1 MPFLETSRMEC
12 RVQMLLE
19 YDTGLWSVS
28 ELSRRYGV
36 SRDTFYFWQA
46 RRERGRERGAESW
59 FQDRSHAPHRCAWR
73 VGEAE
78 REAIV
83 ELRGKF
89 PHWGSRKL
97 RAELQRVWPDRSWPA
112 ASTIGDL
119 LKREGLVEPRRRRQ
133 RALDQRRPF
142 ATVAASNDEWACD
155 FKGWFRT
162 LDRSRVDPLTVSDS
176 HSRYLLAVRIVEQS
190 IAGALPAFT
199 RLFQEY
205 GLPLVMRCDNGAP
218 FGSQAAC
225 GLTRLSVWWL
235 RLGIDVRFIEPASPQ
250 QNGRHERMHR
260 TLKQETSSPPAA
272 NPAEQQERFDRFR
285 QHYNEQRPH
294 EALDQKPPLSA
305 YSPSARPFPAQLPE
319 PWYDA
324 DHQVRRVRPK
334 GDIRWQGG
342 YLFISE
348 ALAGQLVGIAELD
361 TGDHVIRFCDRDIG
375 IAQKKGGFHRFAAL
389 RHGLRC
395 AAEPATK
402 LSTIMPV

>member
-1 MPFLETSRMEC
+1 MPFLETSRMES
-12 RVQMLLE
+12 RIGMLSD

-28 ELSRRYGV
+28 ELCRRYGV
-36 SRDTFYFWQA
+36 SRDTFYLWRS
-46 RRERGRERGAESW
+46 RREIGSLRW
-59 FQDRSHAPHRCAWR
+59 FEDRSHAPQWCAWR

-78 REAIV
+78 RTAII
-83 ELRGKF
+83 ELRRQY

-97 RAELQRVWPDRSWPA
+97 RAELDRLWPERSWPA

-119 LKREGLVEPRRRRQ
+119 LKREGLVEPRRCRQ
-133 RALDQRRPF
+133 RPLDQRRPF
-142 ATVAASNDEWACD
+142 AAVVASNDEWACD

-176 HSRYLLAVRIVEQS
+176 YSRFLLGVRIVEQS
-190 IAGALPAFT
+190 IAGVLPAFT
-199 RLFQEY
+199 RLFEEY
-205 GLPLVMRCDNGAP
+205 GLPRVMRCDNGAP

-225 GLTRLSVWWL
+225 GLTRLSAWWL

-285 QHYNEQRPH
+285 RHYNEQRPH

-305 YSPSARPFPAQLPE
+305 YKPSSRPFPAQLPE

-324 DHQVRRVRPK
+324 HHQVRRVRPK

-348 ALAGQLVGIAELD
+348 ALAGQLVGIAELE
-361 TGDHVIRFCDRDIG
+361 TGDHVVRFCDRDIG
-375 IAQKKGGFHRFAAL
+375 IALKKGGFRRFAAL
-389 RHGLRC
+389 RQELRY
-395 AAEPATK
+395 AAEPETNK